1 MKRAMRRKKT
11 WQRQAA
17 AITAAMMAMSVGGIA
32 YAMPQGEVIRSG
44 KGEITRQDKDMTVN
58 QDSKRLA
65 IDWSGF
71 DIANDERV
79 TFRQPDKDSVALN
92 RVVGDAASVI
102 DGTLSGNGHVYV
114 INPNGVLF
122 GKTASVDVGSLVAST
137 ARISDSDM
145 TNFANADGIT
155 MAIPEDSSAKVIN
168 AGTIRAEGGLVV
180 LHAAE
185 VENSGTITNPEGTMA
200 LAAARNLSLSADT
213 AGKINFT
220 VDGALAK
227 AKALNSGTLKAD
239 GGYLVM
245 TARSAG
251 DVMST
256 VVNNTGTMEAKTLRQ
271 NEKGEILLDGGD
283 NGIVELN
290 GTLDASGMEA
300 GQSAGSIK
308 AIGAETHVEDGATLH
323 AIGAVDGGLIE
334 TSGDYLEI
342 GDNVDIDAAGKTGK
356 AGEWLLDPLEVVI
369 SDSKPSGSSSVTNGD
384 TDGSYSSS
392 NNASGTASRN
402 KTTWVNSE
410 TVTDLL
416 NHGTGVSV
424 QATDA
429 NKVASITLDSAINKT
444 SGEDTSLTLE
454 AQRNVTVNAEITS
467 TSGAL
472 DVNLHSDT
480 DGDGLG
486 AVLINADIATNGGTF
501 KSGSGTTIESGSVG
515 TYFGNKGEM
524 GGRKVTTNGG
534 AINLYGDVA
543 IGLNGGT
550 LTLDTRKGDSASGAV
565 TVTGTVDSGNFY
577 KRVSSGLEGWE
588 DFIKSYYD
596 EVMSDE
602 DKYTV
607 PTYTLR
613 RGAEQYPASAYSPR
627 YVLNS
632 DGTISQI
639 TSGSGYRWRDLR
651 ATGKT
656 VTLSS
661 YDELSASQK
670 SNLSDSLARQSITWA
685 GAKAMAQGATK
696 GTNNTG
702 DTYLATITTALE
714 NSLASPPEEYQLI
727 VGGRGSG
734 SKDHPIDRQYPDGY
748 YWITGPEGMANNGK
762 GTKFAEN
769 DGSAVNNYYVKWNY
783 SYSQDTKQTERE
795 PNNSGPIVSI
805 GFGTASNWDD
815 VKEGAGTIRGFVQ
828 EKNLEHSG
836 LVINAGDSKVD
847 IAGNIGNSVALKNVE
862 INAGDVAIGSG
873 AHYTGIVHADDGVSI
888 TGKNVTVGDR
898 ITADT
903 KGVDIQATGNIDVDG
918 ITAHENINLTTTGE
932 SGAIVLNHT
941 HNDGALITKSTDND
955 AVVIDVQGKNGS
967 FQNLTTAEKN
977 AIKTGEG
984 GNWKVY
990 SYSPDAD
997 EFGTNLNSGTNA
1009 QWGAT
1014 STTYSASQNDGNKYI
1029 FRVQP
1034 TVYVT
1039 ANDMTKVYGEELTT
1053 ADVTTTAEATFTGQD
1068 NKEHNVNEY
1077 TNAFN
1082 EGKVADYYN
1091 GSGTFTSAGWAKTA
1105 TRTGGDKAPASE
1117 PANNAIYNIKADS
1130 ESYNLT
1136 AKGAASGYA
1145 DATAKDGGTVEILKR
1160 QINVNGSG
1168 SQTYGNATINDW
1180 TLTATLT
1187 GDQEGATGEALVKE
1201 NNDTLDNRTDIL
1213 SIKSGSSYDENQA
1226 GRTTADA
1233 NPNPY
1238 EDAVNMENVGFE
1250 NGAGVNYEIVK
1261 AQGDL
1266 KVNKA
1271 NLTITTNGFEKVYG
1285 DVEGVQDAL
1294 EDAVTLTG
1302 LTNGDNN
1309 GESTITVDGTSEA
1322 LIDVDGKIRT
1332 NNVKD
1337 SGYDI
1342 DAVLA
1347 TDLQN
1352 TIHTNYNVTPGT
1364 GKAVLTKKGITL
1376 ITDDIN
1382 TTYGDGNT
1390 IRDKLNNN
1398 LLHLEGLTSWDEE
1411 SKVMNELSPDVSV
1424 DMTDSS
1430 ASPYKIVDG
1439 KPATDADGNL
1449 YTNNAKTPGYSITTG
1464 DYDVAQ
1470 NYQVVETKVG
1480 HVNIAKADLQV
1491 KVGNAKTVYGTPFD
1505 TSQYTYSYENL
1516 VNGDTAAVV
1525 DADLNMSPKYTNTG
1539 DGTDGRA
1546 TQDAGEYSLTIKPSS
1561 FNSYLK
1567 NYNVT
1572 NVLSGVSTV
1581 TRAPYTITVGNIEAT
1596 YGDYKTLWTKLKNAG
1611 TISGLTNGDEEEY
1624 SSTFA
1629 GTSDA
1634 LLHPNKKWYTND
1646 VGDYAINKDIPSE
1659 LQDLLNK
1666 NYELVAETPG
1676 RVYLEK
1682 AALVINTDD
1691 KTTTYGTVDKAFT
1704 SDIKGLT
1711 NGDDKSIVNLTYA
1724 TDGYLSDTKTNDV
1737 GDYDITTSVN
1747 ALKNYD
1753 VKTNTANLHI
1763 NKAAL
1768 FVNTDDKTTTYGTVN
1783 KAFTSDIQG
1792 LTNGDDK
1799 SIVNLTYATD
1809 GYLSDTKTNDVGDY
1823 DITTSVNDLKNY
1835 DVTTNTANLHIKQ
1848 ADLTIQIGNASTVY
1862 GTKFDESQYGYS
1874 YASGITNGDT
1884 EATLDAA
1891 LGGMNYTNDAAL
1903 DGTNGKWTKDVGDYA
1918 LKGEGA
1924 NGLKNYK
1931 VTYLD
1936 GTATVTPLNI
1946 TEDNVNDFITNAT
1959 YTTVYGSKADFGQAV
1974 FTGKNGDGTREL
1986 SITGSSALTGNTEG
2000 VITKDAAENAYNT
2013 VVSLDGLS
2021 EQDKKNYGLED
2032 TSSFTF
2038 DNSATVEK
2046 ADLTVSRKGIETVY
2060 GTVKKDPGDMTTY
2073 TMLVNGDTNDIV
2085 IDNGNYGT
2093 AYNDELTKTNNVGKY
2108 DYKATLNSD
2117 SDVLRNYNVHDDGT
2131 NYVNITPLNITEDN
2145 VNDFITNATYTT
2157 VYGSKADF
2165 GQAVF
2170 TGVNGDGTRD
2180 LSITGSS
2187 ALTGNTEGVI
2197 TKDAAENAYNTV
2209 VALDGLSEQD
2219 KKNYGLEDTSSF
2231 TFDNSATVEKAE
2243 LTVSR
2248 KGIETVYGTV
2258 KKDPGDMTTYT
2269 TLVNGDKNDIV
2280 IDNGNYGTAYNDD
2293 LTKTN
2298 NVGKYDYKATLN
2310 SDSDVLR
2317 NYNVIDKGT
2326 NYVNITPY
2334 TITDQE
2340 VVNLDG
2346 SPLYTT
2352 KYGQKDA
2359 FGTATFT
2366 GVNGD
2371 GTYELAITD
2380 SSALATAGAGKV
2392 TQDVG
2397 KNIYDTTVKL
2407 SEAMNGNYQFA
2418 DGATSKTFE
2427 KTASVTPAELTIKT
2441 KDVETEYGTVKM
2453 TTSEVDGLR
2462 NGDLPTGFIYDYGNY
2477 GGAYLDGNTK
2487 TNDVNTY
2494 HFGTMLSGAEFL
2506 KNYTITGGEA
2516 DVKIDPKDVTFFV
2529 SGTGNT
2535 LTDVTYTVDPDIDA
2549 QLAYG
2554 EHVDAD
2560 YTPGNDLGSNQY
2572 GVVAHINGTP
2582 IVTGDVAG
2590 NYRYNYGG
2598 LITLS
2603 STVPTKPDID
2613 PHNPS
2618 NLDGSGS
2625 WTSNMGNH
2633 GVPGVERVAGLASA
2647 ELPFFKVEAGQVSH
2661 YGTYDVAA
2669 DPDKVRLEP
2678 TGKRLPEP
2686 NQPKTQYREYT
2697 KALTTTDGTGM
2708 FRMVYDGSTFN
2719 ITPVDDGALAL
2730 MRMGDVKNNVE
2741 LSAEALHAGFS
2752 EMGILLEDLD
2762 GVYVHFDTM
2771 A

>member
-1 MKRAMRRKKT
+1 MKRAMRRRKT

-122 GKTASVDVGSLVAST
+122 GKNASVDVGSLVAST

-145 TNFANADGIT
+145 TNFANADGIM

-185 VENSGTITNPEGTMA
+185 VENSGTITNPEGTTA

-227 AKALNSGTLKAD
+227 AKALNSGVLKAD

-290 GTLDASGMEA
+290 GTLDVSGMEA

-369 SDSKPSGSSSVTNGD
+369 SNSQPSGSSAVTNGN
-384 TDGSYSSS
+384 TDGSYNSS
-392 NNASGTASRN
+392 NDASGTASRN
-402 KTTWVNSE
+402 KTTWVNSN
-410 TVTDLL
+410 TVNRLL
-416 NHGTGVSV
+416 NKGTAVSV

-444 SGEDTSLTLE
+444 SGADTSLTLE
-454 AQRNVTVNAEITS
+454 AQRNVTVNAGITS

-486 AVLINADIATNGGTF
+486 AVLINADIATNGGVFT
-501 KSGSGTTIESGSVG
+501 SGNGTTIESGSVG
-515 TYFGNKGEM
+515 TYFGNQGEM
-524 GGRKVTTNGG
+524 GDRHVTTNGG

-550 LTLDTRKGDSASGAV
+550 LTLDTQKGNSASGAV
-565 TVTGTVDSGNFY
+565 TVTGTVDSGNSY
-577 KRVSSGLEGWE
+577 KRVASGLDGWT
-588 DFIKSYYD
+588 DFVKSYYD
-596 EVMSDE
+596 EALR
-602 DKYTV
+602 TV
-607 PTYTLR
+607 PTYTLKS
-613 RGAEQYPASAYSPR
+613 GAKKSSASASSPR
-627 YVLNS
+627 YILYS
-632 DGTISQI
+632 DGTVSRI
-639 TSGSGYRWRDLR
+639 TSGRGYKESDLQ
-651 ATGKT
+651 ATGET
-656 VTLSS
+656 ITLSS

-670 SNLSDSLARQSITWA
+670 SNLSSYLAAQSITWA

-734 SKDHPIDRQYPDGY
+734 NKNNPVDRQYPDGY
-748 YWITGPEGMANNGK
+748 YWVTGPEGMANNGK
-762 GTKFAEN
+762 GTKFAKN

-783 SYSQDTKQTERE
+783 SYSQDTKQTEKE

-862 INAGDVAIGSG
+862 IDAGDVAIGSG
-873 AHYTGIVHADDGVSI
+873 EHYTGIVHSDEGVSI

-918 ITAHENINLTTTGE
+918 ITAHEKIKLTTTGE
-932 SGAIVLNHT
+932 SSKIILNYT
-941 HNDGALITKSTDND
+941 HNDGSLNTDSQDND

-997 EFGTNLNSGTNA
+997 TFGTNLNSGINA

-1014 STTYSASQNDGNKYI
+1014 SDTYLATNDENRYI
-1029 FRVQP
+1029 FQVQP

-1039 ANDMTKVYGEELTT
+1039 ANDMTKVYGEVLTN
-1053 ADVTTTAEATFTGQD
+1053 DNVTTTAEATFVGQD
-1068 NKEHNVNEY
+1068 NKEHNVNEAKY
-1077 TNAFN
+1077 KAAFT
-1082 EGKVADYYN
+1082 EGAVSDYYTGN
-1091 GSGTFTSAGWAKTA
+1091 GTFTSEGWAKTA

-1117 PANNAIYNIKADS
+1117 PENNAIYNIKATSD
-1130 ESYNLT
+1130 SYNLT
-1136 AKGAASGYA
+1136 DLGKTSGYA
-1145 DATAKDGGTVEILKR
+1145 DATTKDGGTVEVLRR

-1180 TLTATLT
+1180 KLTASLT
-1187 GDQEGATGEALVKE
+1187 GNQEGVPSDADAIVNDDKLDESTG
-1201 NNDTLDNRTDIL
+1201 NL
-1213 SIKSGSSYDENQA
+1213 SIKSGSSYAENQA

-1233 NPNPY
+1233 NPDPY

-1261 AQGDL
+1261 AKGDL

-1271 NLTITTNGFEKVYG
+1271 NLTITTNGFKKVYG
-1285 DVEGVQDAL
+1285 DVEGVQNAL
-1294 EDAVTLTG
+1294 KNAVTVTG

-1322 LIDVDGKIRT
+1322 LIDVDGEIRT

-1337 SGYDI
+1337 GGYDI

-1525 DADLNMSPKYTNTG
+1525 DADLKMSPKYTNTG

-1768 FVNTDDKTTTYGTVN
+1768 VVNTEDKTTTYGTVD
-1783 KAFTSDIQG
+1783 KAFTSDIKG

-1918 LKGEGA
+1918 LKGEGV

-1946 TEDNVNDFITNAT
+1946 TEDNVND
-1959 YTTVYGSKADFGQAV
+1959 
-1974 FTGKNGDGTREL
+1974 L
-1986 SITGSSALTGNTEG
+1986 
-2000 VITKDAAENAYNT
+2000 
-2013 VVSLDGLS
+2013 
-2021 EQDKKNYGLED
+2021 
-2032 TSSFTF
+2032 
-2038 DNSATVEK
+2038 
-2046 ADLTVSRKGIETVY
+2046 
-2060 GTVKKDPGDMTTY
+2060 
-2073 TMLVNGDTNDIV
+2073 
-2085 IDNGNYGT
+2085 
-2093 AYNDELTKTNNVGKY
+2093 
-2108 DYKATLNSD
+2108 
-2117 SDVLRNYNVHDDGT
+2117 
-2131 NYVNITPLNITEDN
+2131 
-2145 VNDFITNATYTT
+2145 ITNATYTT

-2170 TGVNGDGTRD
+2170 TGVNGDGTRE

-2310 SDSDVLR
+2310 SASDVLR

>member
-122 GKTASVDVGSLVAST
+122 GKNASVDVGSLVAST

-185 VENSGTITNPEGTMA
+185 VENSGTITNPEGTTA

-227 AKALNSGTLKAD
+227 AKALNSGVLKAD

-369 SDSKPSGSSSVTNGD
+369 SDSNSRP
-384 TDGSYSSS
+384 TDSEAVESDKKDEGNYSSS

-402 KTTWVNSE
+402 KTTWVNSD
-410 TVTDLL
+410 TVNTLL
-416 NHGTGVSV
+416 NKGTAVSV

-429 NKVASITLDSAINKT
+429 NKVASITLNSAINKT
-444 SGEDTSLTLE
+444 SGADTSLTLE
-454 AQRNVTVNAEITS
+454 AQRNVTVNAGIKS

-472 DVNLHSDT
+472 DANLHSDT

-501 KSGSGTTIESGSVG
+501 TSVSGTTIESGSVG

-550 LTLDTRKGDSASGAV
+550 LTLDTKNKTTGASGAV
-565 TVTGTVDSGNFY
+565 KVTGTVDSGNSY
-577 KRVSSGLEGWE
+577 KRVSSGLEGWT
-588 DFIKSYYD
+588 DFVKSYYD
-596 EVMSDE
+596 EVMR
-602 DKYTV
+602 TV
-607 PTYTLR
+607 PTYTLKS
-613 RGAEQYPASAYSPR
+613 GAKTSRASESSPR
-627 YVLNS
+627 YILYS
-632 DGTISQI
+632 DGTVSRI
-639 TSGSGYRWRDLR
+639 TSGRGYKESDLQ

-656 VTLSS
+656 ITLSS

-670 SNLSDSLARQSITWA
+670 SNLSSYLAAQSITWA
-685 GAKAMAQGATK
+685 GAKAMAQGATE
-696 GTNNTG
+696 GTNHTG

-748 YWITGPEGMANNGK
+748 YWVTGPEGMANGGK

-783 SYSQDTKQTERE
+783 SYSQDTGQTERE

-836 LVINAGDSKVD
+836 LVINAGDSAVD
-847 IAGNIGNSVALKNVE
+847 IAGNIGNSVALKNVK
-862 INAGDVAIGSG
+862 IDAGDVTIGSG
-873 AHYTGIVHADDGVSI
+873 EHYTGIVHSDERVSI
-888 TGKNVTVGDR
+888 TGKDVTVGDR

-903 KGVDIQATGNIDVDG
+903 KGVDIQATGDINVDG

-955 AVVIDVQGKNGS
+955 AVIIDARGTDGS
-967 FQNLTTAEKN
+967 FKNLTTAEN
-977 AIKTGEG
+977 AITTGKD

-990 SYSPDAD
+990 SASPDRD
-997 EFGTNLNSGTNA
+997 TFGTNLKSE
-1009 QWGAT
+1009 
-1014 STTYSASQNDGNKYI
+1014 TTARWHASSQGGNGLDTYAETEDTNKYI
-1029 FRVQP
+1029 FQVQP
-1034 TVYVT
+1034 TITVK
-1039 ANDMTKVYGEELTT
+1039 ADDQTKTYGDT
-1053 ADVTTTAEATFTGQD
+1053 ADVRNYTTTATASFTGRNGEYSVSDKRFTPAFREGNLKDRYTGEIELSSDGVAAGKTRMDGDIDRTSSD
-1068 NKEHNVNEY
+1068 NAHPYFVIK
-1077 TNAFN
+1077 A
-1082 EGKVADYYN
+1082 EGKNLVGKEGYAVTTAN
-1091 GSGTFTSAGWAKTA
+1091 GTLEILRRDANISGT
-1105 TRTGGDKAPASE
+1105 
-1117 PANNAIYNIKADS
+1117 
-1130 ESYNLT
+1130 
-1136 AKGAASGYA
+1136 
-1145 DATAKDGGTVEILKR
+1145 GT
-1160 QINVNGSG
+1160 
-1168 SQTYGNATINDW
+1168 QTYGTPDISW
-1180 TLTATLT
+1180 TTTASNL
-1187 GDQEGATGEALVKE
+1187 K
-1201 NNDTLDNRTDIL
+1201 NNDQVGTVTIKEGSAYTDNQKD
-1213 SIKSGSSYDENQA
+1213 
-1226 GRTTADA
+1226 RTTADA
-1233 NPNPY
+1233 GTYENSAAFGSILNEKG
-1238 EDAVNMENVGFE
+1238 EDASI
-1250 NGAGVNYEIVK
+1250 NY
-1261 AQGDL
+1261 
-1266 KVNKA
+1266 
-1271 NLTITTNGFEKVYG
+1271 NLT
-1285 DVEGVQDAL
+1285 
-1294 EDAVTLTG
+1294 
-1302 LTNGDNN
+1302 
-1309 GESTITVDGTSEA
+1309 
-1322 LIDVDGKIRT
+1322 
-1332 NNVKD
+1332 
-1337 SGYDI
+1337 
-1342 DAVLA
+1342 
-1347 TDLQN
+1347 
-1352 TIHTNYNVTPGT
+1352 GT
-1364 GKAVLTKKGITL
+1364 G
-1376 ITDDIN
+1376 
-1382 TTYGDGNT
+1382 
-1390 IRDKLNNN
+1390 
-1398 LLHLEGLTSWDEE
+1398 
-1411 SKVMNELSPDVSV
+1411 
-1424 DMTDSS
+1424 
-1430 ASPYKIVDG
+1430 
-1439 KPATDADGNL
+1439 
-1449 YTNNAKTPGYSITTG
+1449 
-1464 DYDVAQ
+1464 
-1470 NYQVVETKVG
+1470 
-1480 HVNIAKADLQV
+1480 
-1491 KVGNAKTVYGTPFD
+1491 
-1505 TSQYTYSYENL
+1505 
-1516 VNGDTAAVV
+1516 
-1525 DADLNMSPKYTNTG
+1525 
-1539 DGTDGRA
+1539 
-1546 TQDAGEYSLTIKPSS
+1546 
-1561 FNSYLK
+1561 
-1567 NYNVT
+1567 
-1572 NVLSGVSTV
+1572 
-1581 TRAPYTITVGNIEAT
+1581 
-1596 YGDYKTLWTKLKNAG
+1596 
-1611 TISGLTNGDEEEY
+1611 
-1624 SSTFA
+1624 
-1629 GTSDA
+1629 
-1634 LLHPNKKWYTND
+1634 
-1646 VGDYAINKDIPSE
+1646 
-1659 LQDLLNK
+1659 
-1666 NYELVAETPG
+1666 
-1676 RVYLEK
+1676 
-1682 AALVINTDD
+1682 
-1691 KTTTYGTVDKAFT
+1691 
-1704 SDIKGLT
+1704 
-1711 NGDDKSIVNLTYA
+1711 
-1724 TDGYLSDTKTNDV
+1724 
-1737 GDYDITTSVN
+1737 
-1747 ALKNYD
+1747 
-1753 VKTNTANLHI
+1753 
-1763 NKAAL
+1763 
-1768 FVNTDDKTTTYGTVN
+1768 
-1783 KAFTSDIQG
+1783 
-1792 LTNGDDK
+1792 
-1799 SIVNLTYATD
+1799 
-1809 GYLSDTKTNDVGDY
+1809 
-1823 DITTSVNDLKNY
+1823 
-1835 DVTTNTANLHIKQ
+1835 
-1848 ADLTIQIGNASTVY
+1848 TIQV
-1862 GTKFDESQYGYS
+1862 D
-1874 YASGITNGDT
+1874 
-1884 EATLDAA
+1884 
-1891 LGGMNYTNDAAL
+1891 
-1903 DGTNGKWTKDVGDYA
+1903 
-1918 LKGEGA
+1918 
-1924 NGLKNYK
+1924 
-1931 VTYLD
+1931 
-1936 GTATVTPLNI
+1936 
-1946 TEDNVNDFITNAT
+1946 
-1959 YTTVYGSKADFGQAV
+1959 
-1974 FTGKNGDGTREL
+1974 
-1986 SITGSSALTGNTEG
+1986 
-2000 VITKDAAENAYNT
+2000 
-2013 VVSLDGLS
+2013 
-2021 EQDKKNYGLED
+2021 
-2032 TSSFTF
+2032 
-2038 DNSATVEK
+2038 K

-2073 TMLVNGDTNDIV
+2073 TDLVNGDKNDIV
-2085 IDNGNYGT
+2085 IDNGNYGK
-2093 AYNDELTKTNNVGKY
+2093 AYSDDLKTTNNVGKY
-2108 DYKATLNSD
+2108 NYKATLNSD
-2117 SDVLRNYNVHDDGT
+2117 SDVLRNYNLIDEGT

-2209 VALDGLSEQD
+2209 VSLDGLSAQD

-2231 TFDNSATVEKAE
+2231 TFDNSATVEKAD

-2248 KGIETVYGTV
+2248 KGIDTVYGTV
-2258 KKDPGDMTTYT
+2258 KLDPGDMTTYT
-2269 TLVNGDKNDIV
+2269 DLVNGDTDDIV
-2280 IDNGNYGTAYNDD
+2280 INNGNYGTAYNDE

-2310 SDSDVLR
+2310 SASDVLR
-2317 NYNVIDKGT
+2317 NYNVHDDGM

-2371 GTYELAITD
+2371 GTYELEITD
-2380 SSALATAGAGKV
+2380 SSALKV
-2392 TQDVG
+2392 TGENKVTRDVG
-2397 KNIYDTTVKL
+2397 KNIYDTTVEL

-2427 KTASVTPAELTIKT
+2427 NTASVTPAELTIKT
-2441 KDVETEYGTVKM
+2441 KDVETEYGTVKT
-2453 TTSEVDGLR
+2453 TTSEVDGLV

-2487 TNDVNTY
+2487 TNNVNTY
-2494 HFGTMLSGAEFL
+2494 HFGTKLSGAEFL

-2529 SGTGNT
+2529 TGTGNT

-2603 STVPTKPDID
+2603 PTVPTKPDID

-2762 GVYVHFDTM
+2762 GVYVHFNTM

>member
-1 MKRAMRRKKT
+1 MKRAMRRRKT

-65 IDWSGF
+65 INWSGF

-122 GKTASVDVGSLVAST
+122 GKNASVDVGSLVAST

-185 VENSGTITNPEGTMA
+185 VENSGTITNPEGTTV

-227 AKALNSGTLKAD
+227 AKALNSGMLKAD

-323 AIGAVDGGLIE
+323 AIGAVDGGLID

-369 SDSKPSGSSSVTNGD
+369 SNSQPSGSSAVTNGN
-384 TDGSYSSS
+384 TDGSYNSS
-392 NNASGTASRN
+392 NDASGTASRN
-402 KTTWVNSE
+402 KTTWVNSN
-410 TVTDLL
+410 TVNRLL
-416 NHGTGVSV
+416 NKGTAVSV

-444 SGEDTSLTLE
+444 SGADTSLTLE
-454 AQRNVTVNAEITS
+454 AQRNVTVNAGITS

-486 AVLINADIATNGGTF
+486 AVLINADIATNGGVFT
-501 KSGSGTTIESGSVG
+501 SGNGTTIESGSVG
-515 TYFGNKGEM
+515 TYFGNQGEM
-524 GGRKVTTNGG
+524 GDRHVTTNGG

-550 LTLDTRKGDSASGAV
+550 LTLDTQKGNSASGAV
-565 TVTGTVDSGNFY
+565 TVTGTVDSGNSY
-577 KRVSSGLEGWE
+577 KRVASGLDGWT
-588 DFIKSYYD
+588 DFVKSYYD
-596 EVMSDE
+596 EALR
-602 DKYTV
+602 TV
-607 PTYTLR
+607 PTYTLKS
-613 RGAEQYPASAYSPR
+613 GAKKSSASASSPR
-627 YVLNS
+627 YILYS
-632 DGTISQI
+632 DGTVSRI
-639 TSGSGYRWRDLR
+639 TSGRGYKESDLQ
-651 ATGKT
+651 ATGET
-656 VTLSS
+656 ITLSS

-670 SNLSDSLARQSITWA
+670 SNLSSYLAAQSITWA

-734 SKDHPIDRQYPDGY
+734 NKNNPVDRQYPDGY
-748 YWITGPEGMANNGK
+748 YWVTGPEGMANNGK
-762 GTKFAEN
+762 GTKFAKN

-783 SYSQDTKQTERE
+783 SYSQDTKQTEKE

-862 INAGDVAIGSG
+862 IDAGDVAIGSG
-873 AHYTGIVHADDGVSI
+873 EHYTGIVHSDEGVSI

-918 ITAHENINLTTTGE
+918 ITAHEKIKLTTTGE
-932 SGAIVLNHT
+932 SSKIILNYT
-941 HNDGALITKSTDND
+941 HNDGSLNTDSQDND

-997 EFGTNLNSGTNA
+997 TFGTNLNSGINA

-1014 STTYSASQNDGNKYI
+1014 SDTYLATNDENRYI
-1029 FRVQP
+1029 FQVQP

-1039 ANDMTKVYGEELTT
+1039 ANDMTKVYGEVLTN
-1053 ADVTTTAEATFTGQD
+1053 DNVTTTAEATFVGQD
-1068 NKEHNVNEY
+1068 NKEHNVNEAKY
-1077 TNAFN
+1077 KAAFT
-1082 EGKVADYYN
+1082 EGAVSDYYTGN
-1091 GSGTFTSAGWAKTA
+1091 GTFTSEGWAKTA

-1117 PANNAIYNIKADS
+1117 PENNAIYNIKATSD
-1130 ESYNLT
+1130 SYNLT
-1136 AKGAASGYA
+1136 DLGKTSGYA
-1145 DATAKDGGTVEILKR
+1145 DATTKDGGTVEVLRR

-1180 TLTATLT
+1180 KLTASLT
-1187 GDQEGATGEALVKE
+1187 GNQEGVPSDADAIVNDDKLDESTG
-1201 NNDTLDNRTDIL
+1201 NL
-1213 SIKSGSSYDENQA
+1213 SIKSGSSYAENQA

-1233 NPNPY
+1233 NPDPY

-1261 AQGDL
+1261 AKGDL

-1271 NLTITTNGFEKVYG
+1271 NLTITTNGFKKVYG
-1285 DVEGVQDAL
+1285 DVEGVQNAL
-1294 EDAVTLTG
+1294 KNAVTVTG

-1322 LIDVDGKIRT
+1322 LIDVDGEIRT

-1337 SGYDI
+1337 GGYDI

-1525 DADLNMSPKYTNTG
+1525 DADLKMSPKYTNTG

-1768 FVNTDDKTTTYGTVN
+1768 VVNTDDKTTTYGTVD
-1783 KAFTSDIQG
+1783 KAFTSDIKGLTNGDDKSIVNLTYATDGYLSDTKTNDVGDYDITTSVNALKNYDVKTNTANLHINKAALVVNTDDKTTTYGTVDKAFTSDIKGLTNGDDKSIVNLTYATDGYLSDTKTNDVGDYDITTSVNALKNYDVKTNTANLHINKAALVVNTDDKTTTYGTVDKAFTSDIKG

-1974 FTGKNGDGTREL
+1974 FTGVNGDGTREL

-2073 TMLVNGDTNDIV
+2073 TTLVNGDTNDIV

-2093 AYNDELTKTNNVGKY
+2093 AYNDE
-2108 DYKATLNSD
+2108 
-2117 SDVLRNYNVHDDGT
+2117 
-2131 NYVNITPLNITEDN
+2131 
-2145 VNDFITNATYTT
+2145 
-2157 VYGSKADF
+2157 
-2165 GQAVF
+2165 
-2170 TGVNGDGTRD
+2170 
-2180 LSITGSS
+2180 
-2187 ALTGNTEGVI
+2187 
-2197 TKDAAENAYNTV
+2197 
-2209 VALDGLSEQD
+2209 
-2219 KKNYGLEDTSSF
+2219 
-2231 TFDNSATVEKAE
+2231 
-2243 LTVSR
+2243 
-2248 KGIETVYGTV
+2248 
-2258 KKDPGDMTTYT
+2258 
-2269 TLVNGDKNDIV
+2269 
-2280 IDNGNYGTAYNDD
+2280 

-2397 KNIYDTTVKL
+2397 KNIYDTTVEL

-2441 KDVETEYGTVKM
+2441 KDVETEYGTVKT

-2494 HFGTMLSGAEFL
+2494 HFGTTLSGAEFL

-2535 LTDVTYTVDPDIDA
+2535 LDDITYTVDPDIDA

-2560 YTPGNDLGSNQY
+2560 YTPGNTVGDNQY
-2572 GVVAHINGTP
+2572 GVVANINGTP
-2582 IVTGDVAG
+2582 IITGNVAG

-2598 LITLS
+2598 LITI
-2603 STVPTKPDID
+2603 TPAEPTNPTVVPTKPDID

>member
-1 MKRAMRRKKT
+1 MKRAMRRRKT

-122 GKTASVDVGSLVAST
+122 GKNASVDVGSLVAST

-185 VENSGTITNPEGTMA
+185 VENSGTITNPEGTTA
-200 LAAARNLSLSADT
+200 LAAAKNLSLSADT

-227 AKALNSGTLKAD
+227 AKALNSGVLKAD

-384 TDGSYSSS
+384 TDGSYNSS

-416 NHGTGVSV
+416 NHGTRVSV

-454 AQRNVTVNAEITS
+454 AQRNVTVNAGITS
-467 TSGAL
+467 TYGAL

-501 KSGSGTTIESGSVG
+501 TSGSGTTIKSGSVG
-515 TYFGNKGEM
+515 TYFGNQGEA
-524 GGRKVTTNGG
+524 GDREVTTNGG

-565 TVTGTVDSGNFY
+565 TVTGTVDSGNSY

-602 DKYTV
+602 DKYTA

-748 YWITGPEGMANNGK
+748 YWVTGPEGMANNGK

-918 ITAHENINLTTTGE
+918 ITAHEKIKLTTTGE
-932 SGAIVLNHT
+932 SSKIILNYT
-941 HNDGALITKSTDND
+941 HNDGSLNTDSQDND

-997 EFGTNLNSGTNA
+997 TFGTNLNSGINA

-1014 STTYSASQNDGNKYI
+1014 SDTYLATNDENRYI
-1029 FRVQP
+1029 FQVQP

-1039 ANDMTKVYGEELTT
+1039 ANDMTKVYGEVLTN
-1053 ADVTTTAEATFTGQD
+1053 DNVTTTAEATFVGQD
-1068 NKEHNVNEY
+1068 NKEHNVNEAKY
-1077 TNAFN
+1077 KAAFT
-1082 EGKVADYYN
+1082 EGAVSDYYTGN
-1091 GSGTFTSAGWAKTA
+1091 GTFTSEGWAKTA

-1117 PANNAIYNIKADS
+1117 PENNAIYNIKATSD
-1130 ESYNLT
+1130 SYNLT
-1136 AKGAASGYA
+1136 DLGKTSGYA
-1145 DATAKDGGTVEILKR
+1145 DATTKDGGTVEVLRR

-1180 TLTATLT
+1180 KLTASLT
-1187 GDQEGATGEALVKE
+1187 GNQEGVPSDADAIVNDDKLDESTG
-1201 NNDTLDNRTDIL
+1201 NL
-1213 SIKSGSSYDENQA
+1213 SIKSGSSYAENQA

-1233 NPNPY
+1233 NPDPY

-1285 DVEGVQDAL
+1285 DVEGVQNAL
-1294 EDAVTLTG
+1294 KNAVTVTG

-1309 GESTITVDGTSEA
+1309 GESMITVDGTSEA
-1322 LIDVDGKIRT
+1322 LIDVDGEIRT

-1337 SGYDI
+1337 GGYDI

-1525 DADLNMSPKYTNTG
+1525 DADLKMSPKYTNTG

-1768 FVNTDDKTTTYGTVN
+1768 FVNTDDKTTTYGTVDKAFTSDIKGLTN
-1783 KAFTSDIQG
+1783 GDDKSIVNLTYATDGYLSDTKTNDVGDYDITTSVNALKNYDVKTNTANLHINKAALFVNTDDKTTTYGTVDKAFTSDIQGLTNGDDKSIVNLTYATDGYLSDTKTNDVGDYDITTSVNALKNYDVKTNTANLHINKAALVVNTDDKTTTYGTVDKAFTSDIKG

-1974 FTGKNGDGTREL
+1974 FTG
-1986 SITGSSALTGNTEG
+1986 
-2000 VITKDAAENAYNT
+2000 
-2013 VVSLDGLS
+2013 
-2021 EQDKKNYGLED
+2021 
-2032 TSSFTF
+2032 
-2038 DNSATVEK
+2038 
-2046 ADLTVSRKGIETVY
+2046 
-2060 GTVKKDPGDMTTY
+2060 
-2073 TMLVNGDTNDIV
+2073 
-2085 IDNGNYGT
+2085 
-2093 AYNDELTKTNNVGKY
+2093 
-2108 DYKATLNSD
+2108 
-2117 SDVLRNYNVHDDGT
+2117 
-2131 NYVNITPLNITEDN
+2131 
-2145 VNDFITNATYTT
+2145 
-2157 VYGSKADF
+2157 
-2165 GQAVF
+2165 
-2170 TGVNGDGTRD
+2170 VNGDGTRD

-2269 TLVNGDKNDIV
+2269 TLVNGDKIDIV

-2310 SDSDVLR
+2310 SASDVLR

-2392 TQDVG
+2392 TKDVG
-2397 KNIYDTTVKL
+2397 KNIYDTTVEL

-2441 KDVETEYGTVKM
+2441 KDVETEYGTVKT

-2494 HFGTMLSGAEFL
+2494 HFGTTLSGAEFL

-2516 DVKIDPKDVTFFV
+2516 DVKIDPKDITFFV

-2535 LTDVTYTVDPDIDA
+2535 LDDITYTVDPDIDA

-2560 YTPGNDLGSNQY
+2560 YTPGNTVGDNQY
-2572 GVVAHINGTP
+2572 GVVANINGTP
-2582 IVTGDVAG
+2582 IITGNVAG

-2598 LITLS
+2598 LITI
-2603 STVPTKPDID
+2603 TPAEPTNPTVVPTKPDID

>member
-1 MKRAMRRKKT
+1 MKRAMRRRKT

-114 INPNGVLF
+114 VNPNGVLF
-122 GKTASVDVGSLVAST
+122 GKNASVDVGSLVAST

-185 VENSGTITNPEGTMA
+185 VENSGTITNPEGTTA
-200 LAAARNLSLSADT
+200 LAAVRNLSLSADT

-227 AKALNSGTLKAD
+227 AKALNSGMLKAD

-356 AGEWLLDPLEVVI
+356 AGEWLLVPLDVVI
-369 SDSKPSGSSSVTNGD
+369 SASRPDNATAGNATDNTDGRSYSLGNVTNE
-384 TDGSYSSS
+384 
-392 NNASGTASRN
+392 SR
-402 KTTWVNSE
+402 TSWVNSK
-410 TVTDLL
+410 TVSQLL
-416 NHGTGVSV
+416 SKGTNVRVES
-424 QATDA
+424 ADI
-429 NKVASITLDSAINKT
+429 NKAASISVNSTIEKT
-444 SGEDTSLTLE
+444 GTKEASFTLE
-454 AQRNVTVNAEITS
+454 AQRNITINKDITAKDGKLNVTLN
-467 TSGAL
+467 
-472 DVNLHSDT
+472 SDT
-480 DGDGLG
+480 DGDAIG
-486 AVLINADIATNGGTF
+486 AVIINANIKTNGGNFT
-501 KSGSGTTIESGSVG
+501 SGSGGTRHYDRYNRLIGAGNPSKGTVG
-515 TYFGNKGEM
+515 TYFGN
-524 GGRKVTTNGG
+524 GGATGNRSVTTNGG
-534 AINLYGDVA
+534 AVNLYGDVA
-543 IGLNGGT
+543 IGLNGGKLTIDTTKEDGTGGLVNITGTIESGNSYT
-550 LTLDTRKGDSASGAV
+550 LYYQGKAGWDDLVKKYAMEHGFETTATKYTGTDSKTIKKGDYYCIISEDGLSV
-565 TVTGTVDSGNFY
+565 KWY
-577 KRVSSGLEGWE
+577 K
-588 DFIKSYYD
+588 
-596 EVMSDE
+596 
-602 DKYTV
+602 
-607 PTYTLR
+607 
-613 RGAEQYPASAYSPR
+613 
-627 YVLNS
+627 
-632 DGTISQI
+632 
-639 TSGSGYRWRDLR
+639 
-651 ATGKT
+651 
-656 VTLSS
+656 
-661 YDELSASQK
+661 
-670 SNLSDSLARQSITWA
+670 
-685 GAKAMAQGATK
+685 ATK
-696 GTNNTG
+696 GSSVIGTKQYINYTSSQVTINKTYTAEEYNRLSATDKSDMSHRIANSWEAAKWLAQNGTG
-702 DTYLATITTALE
+702 GGSAVNDTYLATITSSLE
-714 NSLASPPEEYQLI
+714 NSLAAPTGEIPLF
-727 VGGRGSG
+727 VGGKGSG
-734 SKDHPIDRQYPDGY
+734 SPVSPIDSEHSDGY
-748 YWITGPEGMANNGK
+748 YWVTGPEGEAPGGK
-762 GTKFAEN
+762 GTKFADN
-769 DGSAVNNYYVKWNY
+769 SGTPLQNYYAKWHTGD
-783 SYSQDTKQTERE
+783 SETSHSTTTE
-795 PNNSGPIVSI
+795 PNNSGPYVTV
-805 GFGTASNWDD
+805 GYGVTSNWDD
-815 VKEGAGTIRGFVQ
+815 VATSAGTTKGFVQ
-828 EKNLEHSG
+828 EKNLAHSG
-836 LVINAGDSKVD
+836 LEVQAGSGRVDLKGNAGL
-847 IAGNIGNSVALKNVE
+847 SVGLKNLT
-862 INAGDVAIGSG
+862 INTTGNVTVGGGRSAAGTT
-873 AHYTGIVHADDGVSI
+873 YTGQIRTDEGVSI
-888 TGKNVTVGDR
+888 HGADVTVGDR
-898 ITADT
+898 ITSINN
-903 KGVDIQATGNIDVDG
+903 GVDIQATGNINVDG
-918 ITAHENINLTTTGE
+918 ITAHENINLTTTDG
-932 SGAIVLNHT
+932 SIVLNKEY
-941 HNDGALITKSTDND
+941 NDGSLNTESQDND
-955 AVVIDVQGKNGS
+955 AVVIDVQGKDGS
-967 FQNLTTAEKN
+967 FQNLTSEDVPT
-977 AIKTGEG
+977 ITTGTG

-997 EFGTNLNSGTNA
+997 TFGTNLNSGINA

-1014 STTYSASQNDGNKYI
+1014 STSYSASEHDGDKYI
-1029 FRVQP
+1029 FQVKP

-1039 ANDMTKVYGEELTT
+1039 AKDMKKVYGEVLTN
-1053 ADVTTTAEATFTGQD
+1053 DNVTTTAEATFTGQD
-1068 NKEHNVNEY
+1068 NKEHKVNAY
-1077 TNAFN
+1077 TDAFT
-1082 EGKVADYYN
+1082 EGDVSDYYN
-1091 GSGTFTSAGWAKTA
+1091 GSGTFTSEGWAKTA
-1105 TRTGGDKAPASE
+1105 TRTGGDKAPVSE
-1117 PANNAIYNIKADS
+1117 PENNAIYNIKATSS

-1136 AKGAASGYA
+1136 AKGTASGYA
-1145 DATAKDGGTVEILKR
+1145 DATTKDGGTVEILRR

-1180 TLTATLT
+1180 KLTAALT
-1187 GDQEGATGEALVKE
+1187 GKQEGATGEAIV
-1201 NNDTLDNRTDIL
+1201 NDDKLDESTGNL
-1213 SIKSGSSYDENQA
+1213 SIKSGSSYAENQA
-1226 GRTTADA
+1226 GRMTADA
-1233 NPNPY
+1233 NPDPY

-1261 AQGDL
+1261 AKGDL

-1271 NLTITTNGFEKVYG
+1271 NLTITTNGFKKVYG
-1285 DVEGVQDAL
+1285 DVEGVQNAL
-1294 EDAVTLTG
+1294 KNAVTVTG

-1322 LIDVDGKIRT
+1322 LIDVDGEIRT

-1337 SGYDI
+1337 GGYDI

-1525 DADLNMSPKYTNTG
+1525 DADLKMSPKYTNTG

-1768 FVNTDDKTTTYGTVN
+1768 TINTDDKTTTYGTVD
-1783 KAFTSDIQG
+1783 KAFTSDIQGLTNGDDKSIVNLTYATDGYLRDTKTNDVGDYDITTSVNALKNYDVKTNTANLHINKAALVVNTEDKTTTYGTVDKAFTSDIKG

-1918 LKGEGA
+1918 LKGEGV

-1974 FTGKNGDGTREL
+1974 FTGVNGDGTHDL

-2021 EQDKKNYGLED
+2021 AQDKKNYGLED

-2046 ADLTVSRKGIETVY
+2046 AD
-2060 GTVKKDPGDMTTY
+2060 
-2073 TMLVNGDTNDIV
+2073 
-2085 IDNGNYGT
+2085 
-2093 AYNDELTKTNNVGKY
+2093 
-2108 DYKATLNSD
+2108 
-2117 SDVLRNYNVHDDGT
+2117 
-2131 NYVNITPLNITEDN
+2131 
-2145 VNDFITNATYTT
+2145 
-2157 VYGSKADF
+2157 
-2165 GQAVF
+2165 
-2170 TGVNGDGTRD
+2170 
-2180 LSITGSS
+2180 
-2187 ALTGNTEGVI
+2187 
-2197 TKDAAENAYNTV
+2197 
-2209 VALDGLSEQD
+2209 
-2219 KKNYGLEDTSSF
+2219 
-2231 TFDNSATVEKAE
+2231 

-2310 SDSDVLR
+2310 SASDVLR

-2334 TITDQE
+2334 TITEQE

-2392 TQDVG
+2392 TKDVG
-2397 KNIYDTTVKL
+2397 KNIYDTTVEL

-2441 KDVETEYGTVKM
+2441 KDVETEYGTVKT

-2494 HFGTMLSGAEFL
+2494 HFGTTLSGAEFL

-2554 EHVDAD
+2554 EQVDAD

-2603 STVPTKPDID
+2603 PTVPTKPDID